1 MTNRSEGDTRTVT
14 PIANGPARNT
24 PKGRI
29 RRQLTE
35 PAPTA
40 SSDPNGCRCP
50 DGPITIARFAEQQL
64 VDVERRHLTSTGCG
78 RPSEHVEPRV
88 YQAGIGR

>member
-1 MTNRSEGDTRTVT
+1 MT
-14 PIANGPARNT
+14 PIANGPAKNK
-24 PKGRI
+24 PKGTRV

-35 PAPTA
+35 PAPA
-40 SSDPNGCRCP
+40 ADNPHGCRCP
-50 DGPITIARFAEQQL
+50 DGPVTIARFVEQQL

-78 RPSEHVEPRV
+78 LPSEHVEPRV

>member
-1 MTNRSEGDTRTVT
+1 MT

-29 RRQLTE
+29 E
-35 PAPTA
+35 PAPA
-40 SSDPNGCRCP
+40 AYGCRCP
-50 DGPITIARFAEQQL
+50 GGQPITIASFAEQQL

-78 RPSEHVEPRV
+78 LPSEHVEPRV
-88 YQAGIGR
+88 YQAGIGRCQATRHFGNTRA